1 MRIHR
6 GQASVILLSIILST
20 AVLFFVCAIGEK
32 QDINQLTDNQLR
44 SELVSIK
51 GIGEVTADRGVKYRA
66 ENKPVSIAELD
77 SIKGIGEKRLALIKK
92 KFKE

>member
-6 GQASVILLSIILST
+6 GRASVILLSIILST

-51 GIGEVTADRGVKYRA
+51 GIGEVTADRVVKYRA

-77 SIKGIGEKRLALIKK
+77 VVKGIGDKRLSLIKK

>member
-1 MRIHR
+1 MKHIKLL
-6 GQASVILLSIILST
+6 ATILIIGIIAISSICYVV
-20 AVLFFVCAIGEK
+20 ANDK

-51 GIGEVTADRGVKYRA
+51 GIGEVTADRVVKYRA
-66 ENKPVSIAELD
+66 ENKPVSMAELEG
-77 SIKGIGEKRLALIKK
+77 IKGIGDKRLALIKK

>member
-1 MRIHR
+1 MRLNK
-6 GQASVILLSIILST
+6 GQIGVLLMCVILATIIIAGAGYYLEKPSIN
-20 AVLFFVCAIGEK
+20 E
-32 QDINQLTDNQLR
+32 LTDSQLR

-51 GIGEVTADRGVKYRA
+51 GIGPVTADRVVKYRA
-66 ENKPVSIAELD
+66 ENKPVTMAELD

>member
-1 MRIHR
+1 MKIHR

-20 AVLFFVCAIGEK
+20 AVLFFVCTIGEK

-51 GIGEVTADRGVKYRA
+51 GMGPVLTERVIEYRQKH
-66 ENKPVSIAELD
+66 KPIVLKELD
-77 SIKGIGEKRLALIKK
+77 LIRGIGDKRLALIKK
-92 KFKE
+92 KFRE

>member
-1 MRIHR
+1 MKLNR
-6 GQASVILLSIILST
+6 GQALVVAISIVLTAAVI
-20 AVLFFVCAIGEK
+20 FFACTVNQK

-51 GIGEVTADRGVKYRA
+51 GIGEVTADRVVKYRA

>member
-1 MRIHR
+1 MKKKLLLLFMT
-6 GQASVILLSIILST
+6 ILLVGLFSIKT
-20 AVLFFVCAIGEK
+20 ATIFNPK

-44 SELVSIK
+44 QELMDIK
-51 GIGEVTADRGVKYRA
+51 GIGEVTAERVVKYRA

-77 SIKGIGEKRLALIKK
+77 GVKGIGEKRLSLIKK